1 MFYVRINQ
9 VKYKLYLL
17 IFWLAFAA
25 IPWSGALAADMVSVS
40 VENREETITIAV
52 PAASPHKVFTVENP
66 DRLVVDVPSVGGHPK
81 VALADSYDGDLL
93 KKLRYGQFNPETSRF
108 VFDLNQ
114 PVRVTGAHN
123 ENARKGDLLI
133 ITIVASS
140 KIPPPSRGEV
150 RRGANKMAA
159 NDNAPSLTLPLKGES
174 KSRRHVAKIPKKPVI
189 IIDAGHGGVDPG
201 TIGPDGTQEKDVVL
215 NFAKALKA
223 RLLRSGHYDVKLT
236 RDDDTFIMLR
246 KRVEIARKEHGNMF
260 ISLHADS
267 APEEDARGLSVYTVS
282 EQASDTEAEA
292 LAARENK
299 ADVLSGV
306 DLKGERQDVAGIL
319 ISLAERDTKNRSA
332 TLADLLV
339 VSLDDKV
346 TLLPNSHR
354 FAGFAVLKAPD
365 IPSVLIETGFL
376 SNPREEKL
384 LNTKSYRDKVVGGI
398 ATGIDA
404 YFKQEKQGGD

>member
-66 DRLVVDVPSVGGHPK
+66 DRLVIDVPSVGGHPK
-81 VALADSYDGDLL
+81 VALPDSYDGDLL

-123 ENARKGDLLI
+123 ENAKKGDLLI
-133 ITIVASS
+133 ITIVAAGEKAEAAPS
-140 KIPPPSRGEV
+140 KIHGKISHH
-150 RRGANKMAA
+150 A
-159 NDNAPSLTLPLKGES
+159 
-174 KSRRHVAKIPKKPVI
+174 AKIPKKPMI

-267 APEEDARGLSVYTVS
+267 APEEDASGLSVYTVS

-299 ADVLSGV
+299 ADVLAGV
-306 DLKGERQDVAGIL
+306 DLSDERKDVADIL

-332 TLADLLV
+332 LV

-384 LNTKSYRDKVVGGI
+384 LNTKSYRDKIVGGI

-404 YFKQEKQGGD
+404 YFKQEKQGGDL